1 MNPQTAHLA
10 PNSTDAASAAA
21 TTSPQAGEWD
31 ILLQRQDGPTQ
42 EQGVFSE
49 STQTLREG
57 VGDTFE
63 TVTGARDLHWP
74 DRHEL
79 LGLCRE
85 ADSILAA
92 VLLLFGIIYAAF
104 GYSLYRTAATL
115 NVAGLGVWLGW
126 LVGKQMDAVLPSM
139 VIGGVLF
146 AALAWPAMR
155 VAVAICSGI
164 IGFAIGVAVWR
175 ALGMADNYA
184 AAGGLIGGVFLF
196 MLSFSLFKLS
206 VLAFTAAQGVAMFLA
221 GLLGLLLKYP
231 NIDEAVTRWNEAQ
244 PALMPIALLALTL
257 VALLYQQH
265 WHRPQGDEDDDNNK
279 KK

>member
-1 MNPQTAHLA
+1 MHPHEA
-10 PNSTDAASAAA
+10 PFAPDSAALVP
-21 TTSPQAGEWD
+21 TRHNGEWD
-31 ILLQRQDGPTQ
+31 VLLQSNQDQQSTTQ
-42 EQGVFSE
+42 STGAFSE
-49 STQTLREG
+49 SAQSLKDGVTQTIES
-57 VGDTFE
+57 
-63 TVTGARDLHWP
+63 VTGSPELRWP
-74 DRHEL
+74 DRHEM

-126 LVGKQMDAVLPSM
+126 VVGKQVDAVLPSM

-146 AALAWPAMR
+146 AALAWPAMK
-155 VAVAICSGI
+155 VAVALCSGVV
-164 IGFAIGVAVWR
+164 GFAIGVAVWR
-175 ALGMADNYA
+175 AMGMADNYA
-184 AAGGLIGGVFLF
+184 AAGGLIGGIFLF

-206 VLAFTAAQGVAMFLA
+206 ILAFTAAQGVAMFLA

-231 NIDEAVTRWNEAQ
+231 NIDEAVSRWNEQQ
-244 PALMPIALLALTL
+244 PALLPIALLALTL

-265 WHRPQGDEDDDNNK
+265 WHRPQGDEDEGK